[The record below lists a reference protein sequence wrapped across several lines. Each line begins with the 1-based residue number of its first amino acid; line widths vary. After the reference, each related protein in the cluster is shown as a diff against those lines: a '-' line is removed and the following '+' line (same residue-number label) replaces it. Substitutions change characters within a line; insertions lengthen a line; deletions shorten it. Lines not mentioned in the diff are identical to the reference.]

1 MEFTWDP
8 RKAEA
13 NRTKHGVEF
22 ETVSSFDW
30 TNALI
35 EEDTRFAYGER
46 RFYALG
52 EVDGRVH
59 AVIFTRRGTAIRLI
73 SFRKANDREI
83 RRYENR

>member
-1 MEFTWDP
+1 
-8 RKAEA
+8 
-13 NRTKHGVEF
+13 
-22 ETVSSFDW
+22 
-30 TNALI
+30 LI